1 MFSYKSLFDVY
12 DLRFPPYNAE
22 NALCSK
28 FNAFPEAYFGLTLYV
43 SLSSLLKFVVDIILL
58 KILMPRNKQLQKFV
72 CESWGGAIDFLP
84 LSLVILRRLHS
95 IFTKDSFA
103 GSKYKWSKWGCDL
116 EEVERCSRAAHV
128 VLHTTLLLTITS
140 DQPPPETHNFKLLL
154 SCVFLYNQ
162 EESLNISWV
171 LIYHISNPYLLHM
184 ESLGILEHLN
194 AMPYY

>member
-58 KILMPRNKQLQKFV
+58 KILMPRNKQLQKLV

-103 GSKYKWSKWGCDL
+103 
-116 EEVERCSRAAHV
+116 
-128 VLHTTLLLTITS
+128 
-140 DQPPPETHNFKLLL
+140 
-154 SCVFLYNQ
+154 
-162 EESLNISWV
+162 
-171 LIYHISNPYLLHM
+171 
-184 ESLGILEHLN
+184 
-194 AMPYY
+194 